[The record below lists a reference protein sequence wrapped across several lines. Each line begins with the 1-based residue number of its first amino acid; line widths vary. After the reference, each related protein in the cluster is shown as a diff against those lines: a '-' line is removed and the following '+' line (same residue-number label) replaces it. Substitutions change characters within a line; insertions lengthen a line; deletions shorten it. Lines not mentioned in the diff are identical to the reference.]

1 MSRLDTIHFT
11 QEQARTLTGVS
22 PETMRHWRKVVPHL
36 GGKLGKS
43 ARFSFTDI
51 ISLLVVHELVAKF
64 GIHIANIGEGV
75 DALFRRLSE
84 VRPSTLEDTV
94 AVVTA
99 VDTSLIL
106 TSEFVGRGM
115 LGPSM
120 AVPLAPLIER
130 MRRQMMPITP
140 MVEQA
145 TLPFPPRVMRVRR

>member
-1 MSRLDTIHFT
+1 MVASWVSRP
-11 QEQARTLTGVS
+11 G
-22 PETMRHWRKVVPHL
+22 
-36 GGKLGKS
+36 S
-43 ARFSFTDI
+43 ALPLI
-51 ISLLVVHELVAKF
+51 VHELVSKF
-64 GIHIANIGEGV
+64 GVHIASVGEGV

-106 TSEFVGRGM
+106 TSELVGRGM

-140 MVEQA
+140 IAEQA